1 MGEIV
6 SLAFLAALN
15 PALLAATTVMLLLP
29 RPERLMLGYW
39 LGAMLTAVT
48 LGLVIV
54 FSLEGSGFEKSAKK
68 TVHPALFLALAGILL
83 VIVLVL
89 ATGRDKPFE
98 ERRARAREGKKPPKW
113 QQRLRN
119 SSTAKTTFVIGILLS
134 FPGGSDLAALDR
146 LGKLHYSTAATVLVV
161 IGFCLVELVLLEG
174 SIIAFRVAPEQT
186 PIAIDRAKARARA
199 HWRKLAVWGLSVIAA
214 GLAIIAI
221 SELL

>member
-98 ERRARAREGKKPPKW
+98 ERRAESPAREGKKPPKW

-134 FPGGSDLAALDR
+134 FPGGSYLAALDR
-146 LGKLHYSTAATVLVV
+146 LGKLQLLDGGDGIGRDRVLPR
-161 IGFCLVELVLLEG
+161 GAG
-174 SIIAFRVAPEQT
+174 SA
-186 PIAIDRAKARARA
+186 
-199 HWRKLAVWGLSVIAA
+199 
-214 GLAIIAI
+214 
-221 SELL
+221 